1 MILLESKKSRFQGLS
16 LFQNSCI
23 FVLQKHMCTK
33 YTQKHSCLCNP
44 FSTIDPHGTSLSSP
58 CIWRCVPIMTL
69 NYKLTAK

>member
-33 YTQKHSCLCNP
+33 YTQKHNCLCNP

-58 CIWRCVPIMTL
+58 CIRRFVPIMTL